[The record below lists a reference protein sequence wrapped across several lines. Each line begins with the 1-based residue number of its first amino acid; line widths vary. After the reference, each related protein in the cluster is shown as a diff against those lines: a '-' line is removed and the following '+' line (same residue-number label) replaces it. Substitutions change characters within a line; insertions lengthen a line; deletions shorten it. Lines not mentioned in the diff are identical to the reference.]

1 MVNRTRTPCVGICS
15 TTYGDDVCRG
25 CKRFSFEVINWN
37 SFKPEERESV
47 WKRLEKLKSQIMA
60 SRLKV
65 FDPIKLEESIKHFQ
79 LKIKDDLND
88 LSKAFELIKQV
99 SESFSNLDEFGIDVF
114 EKNKSLTSL
123 KEEIENELYTLSKA
137 HYEKYFIEPLNR
149 NKSMKFYLS
158 ED

>member
-37 SFKPEERESV
+37 AFEPEERESI

-65 FDPIKLEESIKHFQ
+65 SDSKKLEESIKNFQ

-88 LSKAFELIKQV
+88 LSKAFEVIKQV
-99 SESFSNLDEFGIDVF
+99 SESFDNLDEFGIDVF
-114 EKNKSLTSL
+114 EKNKSLTFL
-123 KEEIENELYTLSKA
+123 KEEIESELYTLSKA

-149 NKSMKFYLS
+149 NKSM
-158 ED
+158 

>member
-1 MVNRTRTPCVGICS
+1 MMANRTRTPCVGICS
-15 TTYGDDVCRG
+15 TTYGDNVCRG

-37 SFKPEERESV
+37 AFKPEERESV
-47 WKRLEKLKSQIMA
+47 WKRLEKLKSQIMD

-65 FDPIKLEESIKHFQ
+65 FDPKKLKESINHFQ

-88 LSKAFELIKQV
+88 LSKAFEVIKQV
-99 SESFSNLDEFGIDVF
+99 SESFNNLEEFGIEVF
-114 EKNKSLTSL
+114 VKNKPLISL

-149 NKSMKFYLS
+149 NKSI
-158 ED
+158 

>member
-1 MVNRTRTPCVGICS
+1 MMANRTRTPCVGICS
-15 TTYGDDVCRG
+15 TTYGDNVCRG

-37 SFKPEERESV
+37 AFKPEERESV
-47 WKRLEKLKSQIMA
+47 WKRLEKLKSQIMD

-65 FDPIKLEESIKHFQ
+65 FDPKKLKESTNHFQ

-88 LSKAFELIKQV
+88 LSKAFEVIKQV
-99 SESFSNLDEFGIDVF
+99 SESFNNLEEFGIEVF
-114 EKNKSLTSL
+114 EKNKPLITL

-149 NKSMKFYLS
+149 NRSI
-158 ED
+158 

>member
-1 MVNRTRTPCVGICS
+1 MMANRTRTPCVGICS
-15 TTYGDDVCRG
+15 TTYGDNVCRG

-37 SFKPEERESV
+37 AFKPEERESV
-47 WKRLEKLKSQIMA
+47 WKRLEKLKSQIMD

-65 FDPIKLEESIKHFQ
+65 FDPKKLKESTNHFQ

-88 LSKAFELIKQV
+88 LSKAFEVIKQV
-99 SESFSNLDEFGIDVF
+99 SESFNNLEEFGIEVF
-114 EKNKSLTSL
+114 EKNKPLVSL

-149 NKSMKFYLS
+149 NKSI
-158 ED
+158 

>member
-1 MVNRTRTPCVGICS
+1 M
-15 TTYGDDVCRG
+15 
-25 CKRFSFEVINWN
+25 INWN
-37 SFKPEERESV
+37 AFKPEERESI

-65 FDPIKLEESIKHFQ
+65 FDSNKLEESIKHFQ

-88 LSKAFELIKQV
+88 LSKAFEVIKQV

-123 KEEIENELYTLSKA
+123 KEEIENELKSVCAKFETLNYEAVSYTHLTLPTICSV
-137 HYEKYFIEPLNR
+137 
-149 NKSMKFYLS
+149 
-158 ED
+158 

>member
-1 MVNRTRTPCVGICS
+1 MMTNRTRTPCVGICS
-15 TTYGDDVCRG
+15 TTYGDNVCRG

-37 SFKPEERESV
+37 AFKPEERESV
-47 WKRLEKLKSQIMA
+47 WKRLEKLKSQIMD

-65 FDPIKLEESIKHFQ
+65 FDPKKLKESINYFQ

-88 LSKAFELIKQV
+88 LSKAFEVIKQV
-99 SESFSNLDEFGIDVF
+99 SESFNNLEEFGIEVF
-114 EKNKSLTSL
+114 EKNKPLITL

-149 NKSMKFYLS
+149 NKSI
-158 ED
+158 

>member
-37 SFKPEERESV
+37 SFNSEERESV

-65 FDPIKLEESIKHFQ
+65 FDSKKLEESIKYFQ

-88 LSKAFELIKQV
+88 LSKAFEVIKQV
-99 SESFSNLDEFGIDVF
+99 SESFNNLDEFGVDVF

-137 HYEKYFIEPLNR
+137 HYEKYFIEPLDR
-149 NKSMKFYLS
+149 NKST
-158 ED
+158 

>member
-1 MVNRTRTPCVGICS
+1 MANRTRTPCVGICS

-65 FDPIKLEESIKHFQ
+65 FDSNKLEESIKHFQ

-88 LSKAFELIKQV
+88 LSKVFEVIKQV
-99 SESFSNLDEFGIDVF
+99 SESFNNLDEFGVDVF
-114 EKNKSLTSL
+114 EKNKSLTAL
-123 KEEIENELYTLSKA
+123 KEEIESELYTLSKA

-149 NKSMKFYLS
+149 NKSMKFHSS

>member
-60 SRLKV
+60 SRLKI
-65 FDPIKLEESIKHFQ
+65 FDPKKLEDSIKHFQ

-88 LSKAFELIKQV
+88 FSKAFEVIKQV
-99 SESFSNLDEFGIDVF
+99 SESFDNLDEFGIDMF
-114 EKNKSLTSL
+114 EKNKSLTAL
-123 KEEIENELYTLSKA
+123 KEEIESELYTLSKA

-149 NKSMKFYLS
+149 NKSM
-158 ED
+158 

>member
-65 FDPIKLEESIKHFQ
+65 SDSKKLEESIKHFQ

-88 LSKAFELIKQV
+88 LSKAFEVIKQV
-99 SESFSNLDEFGIDVF
+99 SESFDNLDEFGVDVF
-114 EKNKSLTSL
+114 EKNKSLTAL
-123 KEEIENELYTLSKA
+123 KEEMESELYTLSKA

-149 NKSMKFYLS
+149 NKSM
-158 ED
+158 

>member
-25 CKRFSFEVINWN
+25 CKRFSFEVISWN
-37 SFKPEERESV
+37 AFKPEERESV

-65 FDPIKLEESIKHFQ
+65 SDSKKLEESIKHFQ

-88 LSKAFELIKQV
+88 LSKAFEVIKQV
-99 SESFSNLDEFGIDVF
+99 SESFDNLDEFGIDVF
-114 EKNKSLTSL
+114 EKNKSLTVL
-123 KEEIENELYTLSKA
+123 KEEIESELYTLSKA

-149 NKSMKFYLS
+149 NKSM
-158 ED
+158 